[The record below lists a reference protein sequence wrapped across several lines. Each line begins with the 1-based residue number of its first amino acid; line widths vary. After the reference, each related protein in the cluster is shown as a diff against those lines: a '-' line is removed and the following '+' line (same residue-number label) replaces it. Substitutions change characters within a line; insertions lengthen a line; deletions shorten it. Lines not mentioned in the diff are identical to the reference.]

1 MASNT
6 PYLVRE
12 QPPKAL
18 IYLLLV
24 AGLVAI
30 TYAIIAQKLLIAVAI
45 VCLPIV
51 ILAVA
56 YGFQNPYFVYLLYA
70 TYAFFFTTISRY
82 TLKVKLSVG
91 LDIILV
97 YLSVSLLVVFYLKK
111 TNFRLKDAVNIFTL
125 SYIAWIIFILLQ
137 LANPHINEEGITHG
151 IRIMILET
159 FVLYIIASIVSNSPK
174 VLRNGLI
181 LIGLFTIIAFLKL
194 MYQRYVGF
202 DSSERYWLYVQEAAK
217 THILSTGIRYFS
229 YFTDAGNFGTVMGA
243 IATVYTIIGFNTR
256 NRKFAIFYLSIAAMG
271 IIGMLFSGTRGA
283 LVVPFAGLALYCL
296 ICKSIRTFA
305 ITIITGLCIFAFLA
319 FTDIGNGNSF
329 IRRART
335 AFRPTAD
342 ASFNVRIQNRKE
354 MALYLK
360 DYPFGIGIAN
370 SIPKLWLKQDLTYEE
385 GTLPPDS
392 YFVSIWI
399 QTGIVG
405 LVLNITIYLVTLLG
419 CCYIVMFKVKDR
431 YLRHELA
438 AFTCTVF
445 GILLSGYTGYAPG
458 MPPTNFIIVAMI
470 AFVMNGAYIDKQIT
484 QQKLTINKQ

>member
-271 IIGMLFSGTRGA
+271 NYWDAFFRYSRRSCCPLCRS
-283 LVVPFAGLALYCL
+283 CL
-296 ICKSIRTFA
+296 I
-305 ITIITGLCIFAFLA
+305 
-319 FTDIGNGNSF
+319 
-329 IRRART
+329 
-335 AFRPTAD
+335 
-342 ASFNVRIQNRKE
+342 
-354 MALYLK
+354 
-360 DYPFGIGIAN
+360 
-370 SIPKLWLKQDLTYEE
+370 
-385 GTLPPDS
+385 LPD
-392 YFVSIWI
+392 
-399 QTGIVG
+399 
-405 LVLNITIYLVTLLG
+405 
-419 CCYIVMFKVKDR
+419 M
-431 YLRHELA
+431 
-438 AFTCTVF
+438 
-445 GILLSGYTGYAPG
+445 
-458 MPPTNFIIVAMI
+458 
-470 AFVMNGAYIDKQIT
+470 
-484 QQKLTINKQ
+484 QKH

>member
-1 MASNT
+1 M
-6 PYLVRE
+6 YKR
-12 QPPKAL
+12 Q
-18 IYLLLV
+18 
-24 AGLVAI
+24 
-30 TYAIIAQKLLIAVAI
+30 
-45 VCLPIV
+45 
-51 ILAVA
+51 
-56 YGFQNPYFVYLLYA
+56 
-70 TYAFFFTTISRY
+70 
-82 TLKVKLSVG
+82 
-91 LDIILV
+91 V

-431 YLRHELA
+431 YLRHQLA

>member
-24 AGLVAI
+24 AGLAAI
-30 TYAIIAQKLLIAVAI
+30 AYAIITQKLLIAVLI
-45 VCLPIV
+45 VSLPIV
-51 ILAVA
+51 VMAIA

-70 TYAFFFTTISRY
+70 TYAFFFTTVSRY

-97 YLSVSLLVVFYLKK
+97 YLSISLLVVFYLKK
-111 TNFRLKDAVNIFTL
+111 TNFRLKNAVNVFTL
-125 SYIAWIIFILLQ
+125 SYIAWVLFVLLQ
-137 LANPHINEEGITHG
+137 LANPHIGEEGITHG
-151 IRIMILET
+151 IRIMILQT
-159 FVLYIIASIVSNSPK
+159 SALYIVASIVSNSPK

-181 LIGLFTIIAFLKL
+181 LVGLFTIIAFIKL

-202 DSSERYWLYVQEAAK
+202 DSYERYWLYVQEAAK

-229 YFTDAGNFGTVMGA
+229 YFTDAGNFGTIMGA
-243 IATVYTIIGFNTR
+243 VATVYTIIGFNTR
-256 NRKFAIFYLSIAAMG
+256 SRKYAIFYLIVGAMG
-271 IIGMLFSGTRGA
+271 TIGMLFSGTRGA
-283 LVVPFAGLALYCL
+283 LIVPFAGIALYCL
-296 ICKSIRTFA
+296 ICKSIKTFV
-305 ITIITGLCIFAFLA
+305 ITVITGACIFAFLA

-335 AFRPTAD
+335 AFRPTED

-354 MALYLK
+354 MAQYLK
-360 DYPFGIGIAN
+360 DYPFGVGLAN
-370 SIPKLWLKQDLTYEE
+370 AIPKLWPKQDFTYEE

-399 QTGIVG
+399 QTGLPG
-405 LVLNITIYLVTLLG
+405 LALNISIYFITLLG
-419 CCYIVMFKVKDR
+419 CCYIVMFRVKDR

-438 AFTCTVF
+438 AFTCAVF

-470 AFVMNGAYIDKQIT
+470 AFVMNGAYIDKQII

>member
-6 PYLVRE
+6 SYLVRE

-24 AGLVAI
+24 AGLVAF
-30 TYAIIAQKLLIAVAI
+30 TYAIIAQKLLIAAAI
-45 VCLPIV
+45 VGLPIV
-51 ILAVA
+51 IVA
-56 YGFQNPYFVYLLYA
+56 ISYGMQNPYFVYLLYA

-91 LDIILV
+91 LDILLV
-97 YLSVSLLVVFYLKK
+97 YLLVSLLIVFYLGKNK
-111 TNFRLKDAVNIFTL
+111 FRLKSAVNVLTI
-125 SYIAWIIFILLQ
+125 SYVAWIIFILLQ
-137 LANPHINEEGITHG
+137 LANPHIGEEGITHG

-159 FVLYIIASIVSNSPK
+159 SALYILASIVSNSPK

-181 LIGLFTIIAFLKL
+181 LVGIFTIIAFLKL

-202 DSSERYWLYVQEAAK
+202 DASERYWLYVQEAAR

-256 NRKFAIFYLSIAAMG
+256 SRKLALFYLIIGTMG
-271 IIGMLFSGTRGA
+271 CIGMLYSGTRGA
-283 LVVPFAGLALYCL
+283 LIIPFAGLALYSL
-296 ICKSIRTFA
+296 ICKSIKTFS
-305 ITIITGLCIFAFLA
+305 ITVIAGICIFIFLA
-319 FTDIGNGNSF
+319 FTEIGNGNSF

-335 AFRPTAD
+335 AFRPTED
-342 ASFNVRIQNRKE
+342 ASFNVRVQNRKE

-360 DYPFGIGIAN
+360 DYPFGVGLAN
-370 SIPKLWLKQDLTYEE
+370 DIPKLWPKQDLTYEE

-392 YFVSIWI
+392 FFVSTWI
-399 QTGIVG
+399 QTGMIG
-405 LVLNITIYLVTLLG
+405 LVLNITIYLITLIG

-431 YLRHELA
+431 YLRHQLA

-470 AFVMNGAYIDKQIT
+470 AFVMNGAYIDQQIT